1 MNVIRETVRV
11 VIEELE
17 KNRLLDKC
25 PPHVRKDQP
34 IGREA
39 ISDYLGGPWKEMYQ
53 IRLIGEALAQL
64 RDMEEG
70 IINQEHLE
78 KIPSFKKS
86 HAIRKA
92 VRGN

>member
-17 KNRLLDKC
+17 KTRLLDKC

-64 RDMEEG
+64 RDMEIG
-70 IINQEHLE
+70 IDSKVNRAN
-78 KIPSFKKS
+78 PSGLAFFVPQLKLS
-86 HAIRKA
+86 
-92 VRGN
+92 